1 MNRIEELFRNLNSL
15 NVNTLAEEEAFR
27 REVSKYN
34 GNENKVQAAAIRL
47 SVTSKPAAH
56 SWWLLSR
63 ISNLSRDFLG
73 RVLEI
78 DKGQP
83 ALLWCK
89 TVDRIKPKR
98 PVGMMRDRSVF
109 DSQRAPKA
117 SNVVIAI

>member
-1 MNRIEELFRNLNSL
+1 MNRIEELFRNLISL

-34 GNENKVQAAAIRL
+34 GNENRVQAAAIRL

-56 SWWLLSR
+56 SWRLLSR
-63 ISNLSRDFLG
+63 ISNQSRDFLG

-78 DKGQP
+78 DKGQL

-98 PVGMMRDRSVF
+98 PVYGTED
-109 DSQRAPKA
+109 
-117 SNVVIAI
+117 